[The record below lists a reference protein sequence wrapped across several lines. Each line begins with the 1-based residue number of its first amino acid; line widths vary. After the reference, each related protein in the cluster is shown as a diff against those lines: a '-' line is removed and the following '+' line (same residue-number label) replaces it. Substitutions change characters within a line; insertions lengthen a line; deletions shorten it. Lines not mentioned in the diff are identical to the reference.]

1 MYEILFHKNAQKQI
15 EKLPK
20 DMQIRVFSVL
30 DRIKISPH
38 SHVKKL
44 VNTPYF
50 RLRVGDYRVILDI
63 QADKLIIFVV
73 ELGHRKNIYD

>member
-1 MYEILFHKNAQKQI
+1 MYEILFHKNALKQL

-20 DMQIRVFSVL
+20 EIQSRIVEVL

-38 SHVKKL
+38 SHVKRL

-50 RLRVGDYRVILDI
+50 RVRVGDYRIIIDI
-63 QADKLIIFVV
+63 QIGKLIIFVIEV
-73 ELGHRKNIYD
+73 GHRKNIYD

>member
-1 MYEILFHKNAQKQI
+1 MYEILFHKNAQKQL

-20 DMQIRVFSVL
+20 EMQIRIVSVL

-38 SHVKKL
+38 SYVKRL

-50 RLRVGDYRVILDI
+50 RVRVGDYRIIIDI
-63 QADKLIIFVV
+63 QSNKLIIFVI
-73 ELGHRKNIYD
+73 EISHRKNVYD